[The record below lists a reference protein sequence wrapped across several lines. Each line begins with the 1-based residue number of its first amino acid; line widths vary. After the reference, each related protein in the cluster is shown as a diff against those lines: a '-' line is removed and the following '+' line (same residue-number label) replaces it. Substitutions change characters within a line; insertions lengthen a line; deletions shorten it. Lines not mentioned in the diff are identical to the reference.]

1 MRIYKAI
8 AALAL
13 ITSFFMLTGAGC
25 QSERAVQK
33 SASVSKSKPDTTVA
47 ATASD
52 AKVAEA
58 ETDTLE
64 SIVNLDT
71 LRLDA
76 EPVWAPKK
84 APYNPS
90 RTQYNN
96 LVHIKLEVRFDWEK
110 REMPGKATLTLRPH
124 FYPTDSLTLD
134 AKYMRINRVAMS
146 KAGKLTDLKY
156 IYTNNRKLH
165 IALDKLYTRDEK
177 YDVFI
182 DYVAQPER
190 VPNEGGK
197 AINDT
202 KGLYFINADGAEPGK
217 PRQIW
222 TQGETESTSC
232 WAPVIDSPNQRT
244 TQEMYIT
251 VADSFATLANGVL
264 LSKQKNADG
273 TRTDYWQMKQPHAPY
288 LFMMAVGN
296 FKVTTDTWRGIPVQY
311 YLEPKYAPY
320 AKTVFGETPQM
331 LEFYS
336 KRLGVPYPWP
346 KYAQVVVRDF
356 VSGAMENTTATIH
369 YEPVQHDNRDHLDD
383 TQENIISHELF
394 HHWFG
399 DYVTCESW
407 SNLPLNESF
416 ATYGEY
422 LWLEHRYGRAEADA
436 HLHNDLTNYL
446 FEAEEK
452 REPLIRYYYKDKE
465 DMFDAHSYQKGGRVL
480 HMLRNLVGDDAFFA
494 SLKLYLERNA
504 YRSVEINNLRLA
516 FEEVT
521 GQDLQWFFDQWF
533 LKPGHPELNV
543 TYIPAIGGIK
553 VRIQQVQHLKYQPV
567 YTLPTQIEVTANG
580 SRTLHRV
587 TISNTDTTFTLPVTG
602 TLQNTDVDPS
612 KILLARV
619 HETKPLQWWV
629 AQLDARSSYGQKV
642 NAIDS
647 LKAAAETQDSA
658 RQALLNALKDP
669 FWAVRKDVLEA
680 LRAVYKNPLMVA
692 TLSDL
697 ATRDTKAAVRKT
709 AVEYLTD
716 IVIDLQKE
724 NNMAK
729 GDVPP
734 PLNGLALAATFE
746 KAALD
751 SSYAT
756 VAAGIKGLYA
766 VSKSKGLQTIKA
778 NLRSNSVWVRAAVA
792 DVLLEERTPE
802 SADYAMQTIKD
813 LPNSIQKYFLIQKFG
828 QALQYMDAPTQDKG
842 IAMLKDVALSNAVWQ
857 IRLEAVK
864 GLAAFATR
872 PDVRLFFEELKQK
885 EKHPQLRELYQKQL

>member
-1 MRIYKAI
+1 MSVSKTIVH
-8 AALAL
+8 AALGIIAFTL
-13 ITSFFMLTGAGC
+13 MGAGC
-25 QSERAVQK
+25 QTQKAAQKGASPNPPAAARADNGD
-33 SASVSKSKPDTTVA
+33 SA
-47 ATASD
+47 ATAK
-52 AKVAEA
+52 AVA
-58 ETDTLE
+58 DTLE
-64 SIVNLDT
+64 SIISMDT
-71 LRLDA
+71 LRIDA
-76 EPVWAPKK
+76 EPAWAPKK

-90 RTQYNN
+90 RTVYND
-96 LVHIKLEVRFDWEK
+96 LLHVKLEVRFDWAK
-110 REMPGKATLTLRPH
+110 REMPGKATLTLKPH

-134 AKYMRINRVAMS
+134 AKYMRINRVAVS
-146 KAGKLTDLKY
+146 KAGKLADLA
-156 IYTNNRKLH
+156 YTYADNQKLH
-165 IALDKLYTRDEK
+165 IALDKRYTRDEK

-182 DYVAQPER
+182 DYVAQPEL
-190 VPNEGGK
+190 VPNHGSE
-197 AINDT
+197 AINGN
-202 KGLYFINADGAEPGK
+202 KGLYFINHDGSEPGK

-232 WAPVIDSPNQRT
+232 WAPVIDSPNERT

-251 VADSFATLANGVL
+251 VADSFTTLGNGVL
-264 LSKQKNADG
+264 ASKQKNADG

-296 FKVTTDTWRGIPVQY
+296 FKVTNDTWRGIPVQY

-320 AKTVFGETPQM
+320 AKTIFGETPQM

-369 YEPVQHDNRDHLDD
+369 YAPVQHDTRDHLDD
-383 TQENIISHELF
+383 TQEEIIAHELF

-422 LWLEHRYGRAEADA
+422 LWLEHRYGRQQADH
-436 HLHNDLTNYL
+436 HLGQDLENYL
-446 FEAEEK
+446 YEAEEK

-533 LKPGHPELNV
+533 LRPGHAELNI
-543 TYIPAIGGIK
+543 TYMPEGARLK
-553 VRIQQVQHLKYQPV
+553 VRVQQTQNLKYQPM
-567 YTLPTQIEVTANG
+567 YTLPTRIEVMAGGT
-580 SRTLHRV
+580 RTLHAV
-587 TISNTDTTFTLPVTG
+587 TISTADTTFTVPVNG
-602 TLQNTDVDPS
+602 ALQNADLDPD
-612 KILLARV
+612 KALLARV
-619 HETKPLQWWV
+619 RETKPLAWWV
-629 AQLDARSSYGQKV
+629 AQLDKNGSYGQKR
-642 NAIDS
+642 NAIDT
-647 LKAAAETQDSA
+647 LKALAAQNDTTE
-658 RQALLNALKDP
+658 QALIAACQDP
-669 FWAVRKDVLEA
+669 FWGTRKDA
-680 LRAVYKNPLMVA
+680 LQALQATQKNAKMVPL
-692 TLSDL
+692 LSTL
-697 ATRDTKAAVRKT
+697 ATTDPKAAVRKEAT
-709 AVEYLTD
+709 EYLAA
-716 IVIDLQKE
+716 IVQEAQKE
-724 NNMAK
+724 NSMAK

-734 PLNGLALAATFE
+734 SLNGPALAAVFE
-746 KAALD
+746 KTVAD

-766 VSKSKGLQTIKA
+766 VSKSKGLQSTKA
-778 NLRSNSVWVRAAVA
+778 NLNSNSAWVRCAVA
-792 DVLLEERTPE
+792 EVLLEERTPE
-802 SADYAMQTIKD
+802 STGYATQVIKD
-813 LPNSIQKYFLIQKFG
+813 LPNSIQKYFLIQKYG
-828 QALQYMDAPTQDKG
+828 QVLLFMDAAAQEKG
-842 IAMLKDVALSNAVWQ
+842 LELLKDIALNNGVWQ

-864 GLAAFATR
+864 GLAPFAAR
-872 PDVRLFFEELKQK
+872 PDVRAFFQDLKQK
-885 EKHPQLRELYQKQL
+885 EKHPQLKELYQKQL